1 MDAKDRVINQL
12 REENV
17 LLRAENA
24 ALKAENV
31 SLREQIEAMNARLLD
46 LELRLAKA
54 TKNSSNSSKSPSS
67 DIFKPPKPPEKGKPG
82 RKKKRRRGAQPGH
95 AKKVRDL
102 LPPDRVDE
110 TIVHEIPDDEVQQ
123 QNLAPLNEFEIIQ
136 QIELVEN
143 PFHVVEHRLR
153 KYTTPDRRVITPDVP
168 DVQGKPIFAARL
180 IAMIGFLKS
189 KAHCSYSTIA
199 ELLGDV
205 WKLPVSRGYLAKLCN
220 GVISSSLE
228 SSHDELRDEVAK
240 QPIAGTDESGIK
252 ENGLKNWIWCM
263 TCAIFTFFQIQP
275 TRGRK
280 VLEETFGD
288 EYAGFSGVILCDYFS
303 ANQSYCWNYHVKVQ
317 YCWAHLIRELRWHAE
332 KHPDKKVN
340 RWAAKLVSRSKSLIG
355 AWHRRD
361 EMSEPGRRRSF
372 DGHRQKFLEVMR
384 HPPEPGEAIA
394 LVERFRI
401 VELVDGTTYD
411 MSDDYFRFVS
421 EEGLRIGVPPTNN
434 QSEQA
439 IRFCVIDRKIT
450 QGTRSERGNR
460 YHERMWTAISTCAKQ
475 GRSFFEFLHTSI
487 DSHLS
492 DDPTPSLLTNQK

>member
-12 REENV
+12 RKENV
-17 LLRAENA
+17 LLRAEN
-24 ALKAENV
+24 V
-31 SLREQIEAMNARLLD
+31 SLQKQIEAMNARLHD
-46 LELRLAKA
+46 LEIKLAKA

-67 DIFKPPKPPEKGKPG
+67 DMFKPPKPTEKGKPG
-82 RKKKRRRGAQPGH
+82 RKKKRKRGAQPGH
-95 AKKVRDL
+95 AKKVREL

-110 TIVHEIPDDEVQQ
+110 TVVHEMPIEEIKQ
-123 QNLAPLNEFEIIQ
+123 LGLTPLDEFEIIQ
-136 QIELVEN
+136 QIELVES
-143 PFHVVEHRLR
+143 PFYVVEHQLR
-153 KYTTPDRRVITPDVP
+153 KYQTPDGRVITPFVP
-168 DVQGKPIFAARL
+168 DVQGKPIFGSRL
-180 IAMIGFLKS
+180 ITMIGFLKS

-199 ELLGDV
+199 ELFRDA
-205 WKLPVSRGYLAKLCN
+205 WNLPVSRGYLAKLCN

-228 SSHDELRDEVAK
+228 SSHDELRDAVAK

-263 TCAIFTFFQIQP
+263 TCAMFSFFQIQS

-288 EYAGFSGVILCDYFS
+288 EYDGFSGVILCDYFS
-303 ANQSYCWNYHVKVQ
+303 ANQSYCWNYDVKVQ
-317 YCWAHLIRELRWHAE
+317 YCWAHLIRDIRFLAE
-332 KHPDKKVN
+332 KYPDEKVN
-340 RWAAKLVSRSKSLIG
+340 RWAAKLMARSKAIIK

-361 EMSEPGRRRSF
+361 GMSESGRRRSF
-372 DGHRQKFLEVMR
+372 DGHRQKFLDLMLY
-384 HPPEPGEAIA
+384 PPETEEPIA
-394 LVERFRI
+394 LVDRFRI

-411 MSDDYFRFVS
+411 MSDDYFRFMS
-421 EEGLRIGVPPTNN
+421 EDGLAIGVPPTNN

-450 QGTRSERGNR
+450 QGTRSAKGNR

-475 GRSFFEFLHTSI
+475 GRSFFGFLYRSI

-492 DDPTPSLLTNQK
+492 GDPTPSLLPNQK